1 MKHEITL
8 TVNGLRRTLWADSA
22 DTLLRVLREVLFL
35 TGTKKGC
42 GEGECG
48 SCTVIMNGVTV
59 RSCLVLA
66 VEADG
71 AEIVTIEGIARDGE
85 LSEVQRAFVDADA
98 VQCGFCSPGFVMA
111 LEGVLRKNPDA
122 SREELLAALGGHL
135 CRCTGYEAIIRAVD
149 LIVRNR
155 RRNTTRRPPAL
166 ASQGS

>member
-8 TVNGLRRTLWADSA
+8 TVNGLRRTRWVDSA

-48 SCTVIMNGVTV
+48 SCTVIMNGATV

-71 AEIVTIEGIARDGE
+71 AEIITVEGVAGDGK
-85 LSEVQRAFVDADA
+85 LSEVQQAFVEADA

-111 LEGVLRKNPDA
+111 LEGGLRKNPNA
-122 SREELLAALGGHL
+122 
-135 CRCTGYEAIIRAVD
+135 
-149 LIVRNR
+149 
-155 RRNTTRRPPAL
+155 TR
-166 ASQGS
+166 